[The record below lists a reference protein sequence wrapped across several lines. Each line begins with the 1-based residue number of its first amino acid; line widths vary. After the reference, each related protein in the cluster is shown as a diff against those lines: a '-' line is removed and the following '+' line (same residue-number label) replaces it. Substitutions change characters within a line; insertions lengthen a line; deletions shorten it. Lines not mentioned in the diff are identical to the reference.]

1 MPRIRQ
7 KMDEYH
13 REDFL
18 REIRCRQGYYNMMT
32 QQALGDAM
40 GMPKSTVRKRML
52 EPDTLTAEELRRM
65 VKAIHPDPGIVL
77 RFLGYEGKEIKKLL
91 EAE

>member
-18 REIRCRQGYYNMMT
+18 REIRCRQGYYDIMT

-52 EPDTLTAEELRRM
+52 EPDTLTADELRRM

-77 RFLGYEGKEIKKLL
+77 RFLGYESKEIKKLL